1 VPDGTEKKSDTYA
14 ASGQQENY
22 YPAVQSAQSWLS
34 TVKLAGAGIAG
45 NCILFL
51 AVPVRF

>member
-1 VPDGTEKKSDTYA
+1 VPVGTEKKSDTYA
-14 ASGQQENY
+14 ASGQQGNY
-22 YPAVQSAQSWLS
+22 YPSAQSWLS

-51 AVPVRF
+51 AVSVRF